1 MGSGL
6 RPGARWCRLV
16 TSTLHSAQ
24 VAAHFDALAADVPR
38 WRERNRYYHRDL
50 SRYMQYLCGAGLR
63 VLELGSGTGEL
74 LDALKPSYGV
84 GIDISHGM
92 VEHAQHKYPHL

>member
-1 MGSGL
+1 
-6 RPGARWCRLV
+6 
-16 TSTLHSAQ
+16 
-24 VAAHFDALAADVPR
+24 
-38 WRERNRYYHRDL
+38 
-50 SRYMQYLCGAGLR
+50 MQYLGGTGLR